1 MVTLM
6 NQRSS
11 ISQIVL
17 LVVMMKLLKT
27 EHLEPVDSPQT
38 TNDSVSSD
46 PCTHFLAQGIRATSD
61 TELNSEKSAALLD
74 RRYEAIGMVSFG
86 SRSTRTS
93 TDASPDH

>member
-6 NQRSS
+6 IQRSS

-46 PCTHFLAQGIRATSD
+46 PCTHFLAQGIRATRR
-61 TELNSEKSAALLD
+61 LGWYRLD
-74 RRYEAIGMVSFG
+74 REVLELQQMRHRII
-86 SRSTRTS
+86 
-93 TDASPDH
+93 DQ